1 MSSDR
6 PPPPLPPRKSLG
18 GTSPSR
24 PVETIS
30 AHSTAS
36 ALLGSP
42 LAQPVTSAST
52 SPSQR
57 SDVVAGGATAESE
70 ASRPPIPARRTTEVV
85 LSPEPIPSSSP
96 SAPSHHVQSPPSGEV
111 STPPPLPRRKTP
123 APPPPP
129 VSIPADINNVQT
141 AVHEQEEDSTTPLA
155 TSRPPDTGVTV
166 AITPATPPDSDFG
179 TEPNSPSFGQS
190 ADQFRG
196 TPQPDQAPAP
206 VPIDGHIDPASAP
219 EPGTATNET
228 IGATTSGPFQP
239 ASTPSPAQPT
249 PLAQQPPPLPA
260 RRSKASTAAT
270 ATIPSLAWIA
280 YTAFLVILAYFH
292 VSLTGLALAALGG
305 WLAVKRIEKSAE
317 NALNEQQARER
328 ESHLGTE
335 EREGS
340 EAVDWV
346 NHALYALFP
355 LISTDVLTP
364 FVDLM
369 EDALMGQVPPIVTS
383 VRLTSPAL
391 GSRPLLLTSLRP
403 MSDQEWFSSLATTDK
418 RSVAMMDASASHGS
432 KSKWSNITRN
442 SAGSTTSPHK
452 GNFSSDGKH
461 SRNISVGSAKA
472 GSSSTGAGPI
482 SAPGIARSLSA
493 SSSASGLGSENVAQE
508 AQRRRKR
515 DRILQR
521 VSGRRQAADQTDHD
535 NDGHQSIST
544 RVPAK
549 GLGPRGEADAEMA
562 NHVQDGERQTGGGDG
577 VNDMDEDDPNAGQ
590 YVNYQIGFEYKRDS
604 DAEKKGRGLH
614 CLAYFGWGVKGIGK
628 SEIPVYID
636 VISIKGT
643 VNVRL
648 LLSATPPF
656 VRTGTFSF
664 PSLPEYDVSAQPLKK
679 GAFNAMEVPGM
690 KQYVKQSIMEVAS
703 AFVRPNSYTLDLDR
717 LLLGRESSLRTVHI
731 GVLHIFINRAENLP
745 KVDTMGSCD
754 PYVSI
759 SLSKYHKPVF
769 STRTIR
775 DTRDPIWDEE
785 AFVLVASDAI
795 EAGEKLRL
803 RASDS
808 DRFSADDALG
818 VVEVDLADLVDTH
831 SDKMYHRCDP
841 LTADRPGM
849 RSSGSLSWSV
859 QFHPLWQ
866 MSQEETQAKVLQARE
881 QRNSDCEPPDNRIPW
896 WVEWIDK
903 MVEGKDEKWVQERHE
918 KRKETMAWFTGE
930 KERDE
935 LEAGMKP
942 SEDIR
947 SGILQFHIHQCIDLE
962 VEPNNGTYSSH
973 TSSSRS
979 AAGGKPALASLIDRT
994 ATENPDPPSA
1004 YTEVHLNDKLVYRTR
1019 TKQVTPLPYFN
1030 AVSERFVKDWTKGK
1044 IVFVVRDE
1052 RNREHDP
1059 ILGMV
1064 VIPLREA
1071 FNTRSQFTRWF
1082 PLVGGLGW
1090 GRIRISLL
1098 WKPVDMPLSHGLSGY
1113 EASTLRLRSF
1123 SFTSLGSGL
1132 GTDKSISVLLHTDSD
1147 KYELSAADADEPDSA
1162 NPISHSTSGGPRSA
1176 TGSSSSP
1183 MKTMVGASP
1192 SKASLLTDGT
1202 SAAVAA
1208 DEELEME
1215 FDLSPRHVRLAMMYR
1230 HSCSLV
1236 ITFITRSSVLKKK
1249 KVLGVGVVRLSK
1261 MDDGE
1266 GQVKVG
1272 VYGTTDVERVLRAEE
1287 RSDEVEKRDSENGT
1301 ANSRLKDLDDDT
1313 HGNGGV
1319 PPPSPSPGIMSADR
1333 KRSFRR
1339 RISERQSWPIQAKES
1354 GTGINSPH
1362 ARSTSISA
1370 RSSRSSLSL
1379 RSSRTR
1385 HRVYDASDDETLDSI
1400 PLLGYAN
1407 LRFNIIPGIGKV
1419 HRKIAKR
1426 DLRFAKTY
1434 EAWEAC
1440 KEVSM
1445 GLGWDKMDQS
1455 ERVKNEIQGIKQ
1467 TIGHGHDDSDNDDD
1481 DVDDDDIDDHDDGA
1495 SSSTSSDSDNED
1507 QGGNNTKKRGE
1518 NGKSKAKDNEAKQ
1531 EILFGDIVDSE
1542 DEFEKK
1548 ISERRAHSHALH
1560 KRHKGVFQL
1569 KIARTGRFVK
1579 DKIGAKLYSAANNG
1593 NGNKADGRYRGS
1605 DLAVEKEGISRM

>member
-1 MSSDR
+1 MSADR
-6 PPPPLPPRKSLG
+6 PPAPPPLPPRKSAIASSSTSLG
-18 GTSPSR
+18 DPILPTNAPAQSASITSPPTSSSAG
-24 PVETIS
+24 PTAFDVKGAETEIPR
-30 AHSTAS
+30 
-36 ALLGSP
+36 SP
-42 LAQPVTSAST
+42 
-52 SPSQR
+52 
-57 SDVVAGGATAESE
+57 
-70 ASRPPIPARRTTEVV
+70 PPLPARRADEI
-85 LSPEPIPSSSP
+85 LSTSDPIPSYPQTSAEYAAPATNTSSSSSP
-96 SAPSHHVQSPPSGEV
+96 VPAPAPAPA
-111 STPPPLPRRKTP
+111 PAPPLPRRKSP
-123 APPPPP
+123 APPPPL
-129 VSIPADINNVQT
+129 SIQT
-141 AVHEQEEDSTTPLA
+141 DASATQQDQQHLREQDEETPLA

-166 AITPATPPDSDFG
+166 AITPATPPQSDG
-179 TEPNSPSFGQS
+179 GSEPNTPSFGQS
-190 ADQFRG
+190 ADRLQD
-196 TPQPDQAPAP
+196 TTEPPQH
-206 VPIDGHIDPASAP
+206 VSTTETGKVTGFLNASDTRQDVSTQQ
-219 EPGTATNET
+219 TAS
-228 IGATTSGPFQP
+228 IP
-239 ASTPSPAQPT
+239 PT
-249 PLAQQPPPLPA
+249 FSSSSSSNQQVRQQPPPLPP
-260 RRSKASTAAT
+260 RRSKATAAAAAT
-270 ATIPSLAWIA
+270 APSLAWIA
-280 YTAFLVILAYFH
+280 YTSFLVILAYFH
-292 VSLTGLALAALGG
+292 VSVTSLALAALAG
-305 WLAVKRIEKSAE
+305 WIAVKRVEVSAE
-317 NALNEQQARER
+317 NVLNEEKRKDHQSRV
-328 ESHLGTE
+328 G
-335 EREGS
+335 EGGS
-340 EAVDWV
+340 SDAVEWV

-391 GSRPLLLTSLRP
+391 GSQPVVLTSLRP
-403 MSDQEWFSSLATTDK
+403 MSDQEWFSSLSTVDK
-418 RSVAMMDASASHGS
+418 RSVAMMDASHNS
-432 KSKWSNITRN
+432 KFKRAKPSGK
-442 SAGSTTSPHK
+442 STSSPFK
-452 GNFSSDGKH
+452 GKH
-461 SRNISVGSAKA
+461 TRDISIGSVKP
-472 GSSSTGAGPI
+472 GGAGATD
-482 SAPGIARSLSA
+482 SPGGMSRSFSA
-493 SSSASGLGSENVAQE
+493 SSTVSGSGSGVENVAQE

-515 DRILQR
+515 DRILQK
-521 VSGRRQAADQTDHD
+521 VSRRRQSGEGTEPADDHGGNSLSQD
-535 NDGHQSIST
+535 
-544 RVPAK
+544 VPRK
-549 GLGPRGEADAEMA
+549 GLGPRGPEDGVAADQ
-562 NHVQDGERQTGGGDG
+562 VQDGERQAGGDG
-577 VNDMDEDDPNAGQ
+577 ENDMDEDDPNAGQ
-590 YVNYQIGFEYKRDS
+590 YVNYQIGFEYKRDH
-604 DAEKKGRGLH
+604 DAERKGRGLH

-636 VISIKGT
+636 VLSIKGT

-679 GAFNAMEVPGM
+679 GAFNAMELPGM

-731 GVLHIFINRAENLP
+731 GVLHIFINRAEELP

-775 DTRDPIWDEE
+775 DTRDPVWDEE

-818 VVEVDLADLVDTH
+818 VVEVDLADLIDTH
-831 SDKMYHRCDP
+831 ADRMYHRVDP

-849 RSSGSLSWSV
+849 RSSGFLDWSV

-866 MSQEETQAKVLQARE
+866 MPQEETQAKILEART
-881 QRNSDCEPPDNRIPW
+881 QRNRDCEPPEDCTPW
-896 WVEWIDK
+896 WLDMVDKLID
-903 MVEGKDEKWVQERHE
+903 GKEEKWVKERQE

-935 LEAGMKP
+935 IEAGTKP

-962 VEPNNGTYSSH
+962 VEPTNGTYSSH
-973 TSSSRS
+973 TSSARS

-994 ATENPDPPSA
+994 PTENPDPPSA

-1030 AVSERFVKDWTKGK
+1030 AVSERFVRDWTKGK
-1044 IVFVVRDE
+1044 VVFVVRDE

-1071 FNTRSQFTRWF
+1071 FKTRSQFTRWF

-1098 WKPVDMPLSHGLSGY
+1098 WKPVDMSLSHGLSGY

-1123 SFTSLGSGL
+1123 SFSSLGIGL
-1132 GTDKSISVLLHTDSD
+1132 GTDKSISVLLHTDAD
-1147 KYELSAADADEPDSA
+1147 KYELRAGDVDEPGSTTS
-1162 NPISHSTSGGPRSA
+1162 NNGRPRSGTGSTS
-1176 TGSSSSP
+1176 
-1183 MKTMVGASP
+1183 
-1192 SKASLLTDGT
+1192 
-1202 SAAVAA
+1202 
-1208 DEELEME
+1208 EEIEME

-1249 KVLGVGVVRLSK
+1249 KVLGVGVVRLAQ

-1266 GQVKVG
+1266 GEARVG
-1272 VYGTTDVERVLRAEE
+1272 IYGTTDVEKVLRAEQ
-1287 RSDEVEKRDSENGT
+1287 RSSEAEPKLNTEDDRRDAGQLHEPST
-1301 ANSRLKDLDDDT
+1301 NSSR
-1313 HGNGGV
+1313 
-1319 PPPSPSPGIMSADR
+1319 DR
-1333 KRSFRR
+1333 SK
-1339 RISERQSWPIQAKES
+1339 
-1354 GTGINSPH
+1354 
-1362 ARSTSISA
+1362 SISA

-1379 RSSRTR
+1379 RSSRAHTR
-1385 HRVYDASDDETLDSI
+1385 REASDDDQSSSPAAADSI

-1407 LRFNIIPGIGKV
+1407 LRWNIIPGIGKV

-1426 DLRFAKTY
+1426 DLRFAKVY
-1434 EAWEAC
+1434 EAWEGC
-1440 KEVSM
+1440 KE
-1445 GLGWDKMDQS
+1445 
-1455 ERVKNEIQGIKQ
+1455 
-1467 TIGHGHDDSDNDDD
+1467 DD
-1481 DVDDDDIDDHDDGA
+1481 A
-1495 SSSTSSDSDNED
+1495 
-1507 QGGNNTKKRGE
+1507 QRK
-1518 NGKSKAKDNEAKQ
+1518 GKSKSKDKGKGKDTPDRDRQ

-1542 DEFEKK
+1542 DEYEKK
-1548 ISERRAHSHALH
+1548 VSERRAHSHALH

-1593 NGNKADGRYRGS
+1593 NGNKSDGRYRGS